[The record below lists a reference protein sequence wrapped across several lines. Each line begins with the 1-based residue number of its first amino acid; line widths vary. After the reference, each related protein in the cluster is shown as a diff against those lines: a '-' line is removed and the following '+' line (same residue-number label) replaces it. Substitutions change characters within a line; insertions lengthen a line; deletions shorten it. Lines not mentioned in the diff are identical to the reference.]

1 MTGVLTHNHI
11 WAPVKILY
19 ISVTTII
26 LAIAFGG
33 QKKDLGMGR
42 SIPIDTFLVG
52 WTSIYQLFWGS
63 PGTRVLS
70 HPHFTAAF
78 RAHHCSASTKARPCR
93 CGTWSPDPTAGRGPH
108 HHRPGNPA
116 DRGGSRLAGTWC
128 GSWERPRRRRG
139 LGACVYIYIHLYI
152 YLYKYTYIY
161 IYISLCVCR
170 YRYI

>member
-33 QKKDLGMGR
+33 QKRTWVWVNTYRYIFSGMNIHK
-42 SIPIDTFLVG
+42 S
-52 WTSIYQLFWGS
+52 QLFWGS
-63 PGTRVLS
+63 LGIRVLS

-93 CGTWSPDPTAGRGPH
+93 CGTWSPDPRAGRGPH

-139 LGACVYIYIHLYI
+139 LGACI
-152 YLYKYTYIY
+152 YIY
-161 IYISLCVCR
+161 IYTYIHTYTYTYMRVCV
-170 YRYI
+170 